1 MRIGIFGGG
10 VAEREGIEGLVAAV
24 AEAEEQGFDSFWL
37 EQIFGYDALT
47 ALAVAG
53 TSTST
58 IGLGTAVVPTY
69 PRHPMMLAAQAL
81 TTQAA
86 AGGRLTLG
94 VGLSH
99 QLVIESILGLSFDQP
114 LRHMREYL
122 AVLVPLIREHR
133 VSHSGETISTHVTLT
148 VPEPEPCPVL
158 VAALGTGMLE
168 LAGRVADGTITWM
181 TGPATLAHH
190 TVPTIT
196 RAAADAGAPP
206 PRVAVGLPVCVTDD
220 VDAAR
225 ERAAQLYAVYG
236 TLPSY
241 RAMLD
246 REGAEGPADVAI
258 VGDEAT
264 VRTGIQRVAD
274 AGATEFLA
282 SEFGSS
288 ADRPRTRELLRSL
301 I

>member
-10 VAEREGIEGLVAAV
+10 VAERGGLDGLTGAI
-24 AEAEEQGFDSFWL
+24 AEAEEQGFASFWL

-53 TSTST
+53 ASTST

-69 PRHPMMLAAQAL
+69 PRHPMMLAVQAL

-86 AGGRLTLG
+86 VGGRLTLG
-94 VGLSH
+94 IGLSH
-99 QLVIESILGLSFDQP
+99 QIVIEDILGLSFDQP
-114 LRHMREYL
+114 LRHMRDHL
-122 AVLVPLIREHR
+122 SVLVPLIREQQ
-133 VSHSGETISTHVTLT
+133 VSYSGETISTHVTLT
-148 VPEPEPCPVL
+148 VPDPQPCPVL

-181 TGPATLAHH
+181 TGPATVAAH

-196 RAAADAGAPP
+196 RAAADVGAPAP
-206 PRVAVGLPVCVTDD
+206 LVAVGLPVCVTDD
-220 VDAAR
+220 VAATR

-258 VGDEAT
+258 VGDEAA
-264 VRTGIQRVAD
+264 VRSGIERIAE
-274 AGATEFLA
+274 AGATDFLA

-288 ADRPRTRELLRSL
+288 ADRARTRELLRSL
-301 I
+301 L